1 MPHKRNPELSER
13 ICGLARIV
21 RSNSITALENIPLW
35 HERDISHSS
44 SERIIIPDSF
54 LATDYIIDTFEK
66 KISKLNVFP
75 KKMHENLN
83 KGGGIV
89 FSERIMLALV
99 EKGVSREDAY
109 QTIQKHD
116 LDSVDNSKNFKEEI
130 QKEKLIKDNFTQN
143 ELSSLFDYSYYL
155 RFTDEIFSRL
165 NF

>member
-1 MPHKRNPELSER
+1 M
-13 ICGLARIV
+13 
-21 RSNSITALENIPLW
+21 
-35 HERDISHSS
+35 D
-44 SERIIIPDSF
+44 
-54 LATDYIIDTFEK
+54 
-66 KISKLNVFP
+66 VFP
-75 KKMHENLN
+75 KKMYENLN

-109 QTIQKHD
+109 QTIQKHA
-116 LDSVDNSKNFKEEI
+116 LDSVYNSKNFKEEI
-130 QKEKLIKDNFTQN
+130 QKEQLIKDNFTQN

>member
-1 MPHKRNPELSER
+1 M
-13 ICGLARIV
+13 
-21 RSNSITALENIPLW
+21 
-35 HERDISHSS
+35 D
-44 SERIIIPDSF
+44 
-54 LATDYIIDTFEK
+54 
-66 KISKLNVFP
+66 VFP
-75 KKMHENLN
+75 KKMYENLN

-109 QTIQKHD
+109 QTIQNHA